1 MDFQKQVD
9 LSIKNN
15 SEELRN
21 QPTTHGWV
29 PFDQMYRRKKH
40 RITSLGG
47 DSVALGT
54 DEFRSGS
61 CFRFISGDLL
71 IKISCWRG
79 ESPSCVP
86 SQTPQGT
93 NQTEMRVKTST
104 EGRKESQMIQLVSC
118 AEHGFGLWFGKLNS
132 CGFGRFGVL
141 YAFQIDR
148 NLNNGV

>member
-15 SEELRN
+15 SEKLLN

-54 DEFRSGS
+54 DEFRKWILFLDHFGVILPLFVCLKCNCAFS
-61 CFRFISGDLL
+61 
-71 IKISCWRG
+71 
-79 ESPSCVP
+79 VT
-86 SQTPQGT
+86 SQT
-93 NQTEMRVKTST
+93 
-104 EGRKESQMIQLVSC
+104 L
-118 AEHGFGLWFGKLNS
+118 
-132 CGFGRFGVL
+132 
-141 YAFQIDR
+141 
-148 NLNNGV
+148 